1 MDLSLPLLVFL
12 FLASGFAGLV
22 DSLAGGGGLVQLP
35 ALLVG
40 LPNTPTATIL
50 GTNKIPSFFG
60 TTSAAI
66 TFIRRLKPDI
76 ALTSAM
82 ALPAFI
88 GAMSGASV
96 AALIPK
102 EVFRPII
109 LVALICVASY
119 TWRKKELGLQHEI
132 KYSHRIRLLIA
143 VFAGLFIGF
152 YDGIFG
158 PGTGSFLLLILVAT
172 LGYAFLQA
180 SVTAKIVNW
189 ATNFGAV
196 LIFGFNSQII
206 WMLGLIMA
214 TANISG
220 AIIGARLALK
230 GGSTLIRKAF
240 LLVTCLLIIRL
251 GLDIFVL

>member
-1 MDLSLPLLVFL
+1 MDLSLSLVVFL
-12 FLASGFAGLV
+12 FLAAGFAGLV
-22 DSLAGGGGLVQLP
+22 DALAGGGGLVQLP

-50 GTNKIPSFFG
+50 GTNKLPSFFG
-60 TTSAAI
+60 TTSAVY
-66 TFIRRLKPDI
+66 TYIRRLKPDI

-82 ALPAFI
+82 ALPAFV
-88 GAMSGASV
+88 GSMSGASV

-102 EVFRPII
+102 EVFKPII
-109 LVALICVASY
+109 LVALICVATY
-119 TWRKKELGLQHEI
+119 TWRKKELGLNQEI
-132 KYSHRIRLLIA
+132 KYSRPIRLLIA
-143 VFAGLFIGF
+143 AFAGLFLGF

-189 ATNFGAV
+189 STNLGAL
-196 LIFGFNSQII
+196 LIFGYNSQII
-206 WMLGLIMA
+206 WTLGLIMA
-214 TANISG
+214 TANITG
-220 AIIGARLALK
+220 AIIGARLAIK

-251 GLDIFVL
+251 AFDIFVL